1 MQIINSL
8 KLSFSEVKFLLSLA
22 LLLFIVFGAIALYLN
37 VYVFPIKDAV
47 YSDIYGIEEV
57 GH

>member
-8 KLSFSEVKFLLSLA
+8 KLSFSEIKFLLSLT
-22 LLLFIVFGAIALYLN
+22 LLLFIVFGSIALYLN
-37 VYVFPIKDAV
+37 LNVFPVKDAV